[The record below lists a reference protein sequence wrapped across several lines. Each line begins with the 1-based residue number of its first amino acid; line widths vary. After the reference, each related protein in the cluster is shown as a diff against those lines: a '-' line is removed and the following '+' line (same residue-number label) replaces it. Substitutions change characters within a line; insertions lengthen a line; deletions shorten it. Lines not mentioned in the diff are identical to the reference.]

1 MEPFKALRSIGD
13 AAAALGVYHFAYTA
27 KNAGALTM
35 TPDMQVV
42 TLDSTDGAITVT
54 LPPVQT
60 TKGQH
65 IAISAKTYVSAITIQ
80 DNDESYDWTNIS
92 LDADNDSVL
101 LYSDGMKYWVVTDNY
116 T

>member
-1 MEPFKALRSIGD
+1 MEQFKALKSIGD
-13 AAAALGVYHFAYTA
+13 AAAARGVYHFAYTTA
-27 KNAGALTM
+27 NAGALTM

-60 TKGQH
+60 VKGQ
-65 IAISAKTYVSAITIQ
+65 IFAISAKTYVTAITIQ

-92 LDADNDSVL
+92 LDADNDGAL
-101 LYSDGMKYWVVTDNY
+101 LFSDGMKFWVVTDNY
-116 T
+116 S

>member
-1 MEPFKALRSIGD
+1 METFKALRSIGD
-13 AAAALGVYHFAYTA
+13 AAAALGVYHFTYTA
-27 KNAGALTM
+27 DNLGVLAM
-35 TPDMQVV
+35 TPEMQVV
-42 TLDSTDGAITVT
+42 TLDSTSGALTVT
-54 LPPVQT
+54 LPAVQK

-65 IAISAKTYVSAITIQ
+65 FAISAKTYVSAITIQ

-92 LDADNDSVL
+92 LDADNDGVL